1 MNRARAD
8 IAGLA
13 MRYDA
18 RLPAGREATQELV
31 LHCPA
36 PRVFEV
42 VDELL
47 SRGAE
52 DVTVRTLDYVFS
64 PANPLSERLFKRLL

>member
-1 MNRARAD
+1 MRPEE

-13 MRYDA
+13 ERYDA
-18 RLPAGREATQELV
+18 RPPAARDGRELV

-36 PRVFEV
+36 ARVFEV

-47 SRGAE
+47 AGGAE
-52 DVTVRTLDYVFS
+52 DVTVRTLDYVFR
-64 PANPLSERLFKRLL
+64 PTNPLSERLFKRLV